1 MHDNR
6 CRSRIYVLVIV
17 VTSEFIFYR
26 RIRYIEI
33 RMNIDVANYLND
45 KERFTSIDIFRTLDA
60 CLTSFEILQILCVV
74 DRYGKIKWSYQW
86 L

>member
-1 MHDNR
+1 M
-6 CRSRIYVLVIV
+6 IIV
-17 VTSEFIFYR
+17 VDREFTSSLLLIRQNLFFIEYV
-26 RIRYIEI
+26 EI

-45 KERFTSIDIFRTLDA
+45 KERFTSIDIFRILDA

-74 DRYGKIKWSYQW
+74 DRYEKIKWSYQW